1 VPREE
6 CLGSGVG
13 FNRAEVKNP
22 PREAVTRDECAQ
34 RSVEAFNVFRRKYT
48 CKACQEYVVVA
59 VECEIEHRPAGV
71 PASPPLYSL
80 IGGYTTDRSGWTPG
94 SSPRQA
100 GAWPTEVWAGQC
112 RGLTLPGLSI
122 AGVAVVVLIVRR
134 HDAAG
139 HHLPSARNVTKLK
152 QARVRGHRLPFQA
165 GIWEGNAMARI
176 EGSRPRSW
184 QQALWLLM
192 TAAGVLLLVCAA
204 LSL

>member
-1 VPREE
+1 MD
-6 CLGSGVG
+6 
-13 FNRAEVKNP
+13 A
-22 PREAVTRDECAQ
+22 
-34 RSVEAFNVFRRKYT
+34 
-48 CKACQEYVVVA
+48 
-59 VECEIEHRPAGV
+59 
-71 PASPPLYSL
+71 
-80 IGGYTTDRSGWTPG
+80 PG

-100 GAWPTEVWAGQC
+100 GARADVERPGPES
-112 RGLTLPGLSI
+112 GLTLLWLSM
-122 AGVAVVVLIVRR
+122 AGVAVVVLIVRG

-139 HHLPSARNVTKLK
+139 HHLPSAYNVTKLK

-165 GIWEGNAMARI
+165 GIWEGRAVARI